1 MRTICRDAAG
11 AGHGAG
17 ALRPLR
23 DPAGATEERFGMDK
37 PSQADRRKYPRVRAE
52 ALVVVRRVEGEMR
65 LGRGLDLGIGGI
77 RFQCLGPDLEI
88 GEVIEVTLAL
98 AEDSVT
104 AVGTT
109 IRVTDV
115 GQMQEVAMAFEQVT
129 KPEAL
134 ERLCELGIEEDE
146 EEPQA

>member
-1 MRTICRDAAG
+1 M
-11 AGHGAG
+11 
-17 ALRPLR
+17 
-23 DPAGATEERFGMDK
+23 
-37 PSQADRRKYPRVRAE
+37 
-52 ALVVVRRVEGEMR
+52 VVRRVEGAIQ

-98 AEDSVT
+98 AEESVT
-104 AVGTT
+104 AVGITT
-109 IRVTDV
+109 RVTAV

-134 ERLCELGIEEDE
+134 ERLCELGIEEE
-146 EEPQA
+146 EEPPA